1 MAYSIMRHCGVGVFL
16 SCEDLRGRFN
26 ESFHACAFAYLFI
39 YLFIV
44 GGDQLTC
51 TTSTLY
57 VEISPQWVSDLRRL
71 WTSVP

>member
-1 MAYSIMRHCGVGVFL
+1 MNGLQYHATLWCW
-16 SCEDLRGRFN
+16 RFPLVR
-26 ESFHACAFAYLFI
+26 ESLVEGSTLLLIYLFI